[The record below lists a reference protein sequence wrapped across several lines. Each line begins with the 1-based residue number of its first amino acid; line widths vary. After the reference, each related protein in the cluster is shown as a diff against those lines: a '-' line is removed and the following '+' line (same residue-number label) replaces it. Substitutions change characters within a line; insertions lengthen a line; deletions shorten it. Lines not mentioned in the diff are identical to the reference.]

1 MMSDPFDIEEGAQA
15 PSDSSAMQRM
25 MRVAA
30 EVIEAETT
38 IESLEETLSDL
49 KKRLNHMKTVE
60 LPDLMAE
67 NGCSSFTHADSGREI
82 EVSDFVAG
90 SLTKKTDERKLAIDW
105 LAANGAADM
114 IKSEVSVEF
123 GKTEHNLAKDL
134 AAKLA
139 QEGYFVEEKE
149 GIHAQTL
156 LAFVREKMRNG
167 EDVPLEMLGLFAG
180 RVAKV
185 KPPGKRRK

>member
-1 MMSDPFDIEEGAQA
+1 MLFRS
-15 PSDSSAMQRM
+15 
-25 MRVAA
+25 
-30 EVIEAETT
+30 
-38 IESLEETLSDL
+38 
-49 KKRLNHMKTVE
+49 
-60 LPDLMAE
+60 
-67 NGCSSFTHADSGREI
+67 

-90 SLTKKTDERKLAIDW
+90 SLTKKPEERKAALEW
-105 LAANGAADM
+105 LASNGAADM

-139 QEGYFVEEKE
+139 AEGYFVEESE

-167 EDVPLEMLGLFAG
+167 EEVPLETLGLFAG

-185 KPPGKRRK
+185 KASGKRRK